1 MPGAGGLIITALEG
15 MWADIQKRHPEVP
28 DVVLITGTSRQA
40 GGNRW
45 GHHWPERW
53 HQHGK
58 QMAPELFIAGELLAL
73 GAARVLQTMLHEA
86 AHALAH
92 VRGIKDTSRS
102 GNRYHNSLFAELA

>member
-1 MPGAGGLIITALEG
+1 
-15 MWADIQKRHPEVP
+15 
-28 DVVLITGTSRQA
+28 
-40 GGNRW
+40 
-45 GHHWPERW
+45 
-53 HQHGK
+53 
-58 QMAPELFIAGELLAL
+58 MAPELFIAGELLAL